1 MCSSDLIDIGTNDL
15 FYRYY
20 LNASSKGMTTLIGQK
35 GDQELEKT
43 IYVLD
48 EREATNQ
55 LICDTDKLTFNVTAS
70 GPGAAIIKV
79 AVDGDYDGELE
90 ARVYTNAG
98 DNKSGDV
105 WVTATGKWDKGI
117 LTITVTNYLSTG
129 KKGEL
134 VIVITNKGDPLHL
147 VGFVRI
153 PIEQG

>member
-1 MCSSDLIDIGTNDL
+1 M
-15 FYRYY
+15 
-20 LNASSKGMTTLIGQK
+20 
-35 GDQELEKT
+35 
-43 IYVLD
+43 
-48 EREATNQ
+48 
-55 LICDTDKLTFNVTAS
+55 
-70 GPGAAIIKV
+70 
-79 AVDGDYDGELE
+79 
-90 ARVYTNAG
+90 
-98 DNKSGDV
+98 